1 MDFRTGR
8 IRFPFRRFIRSFLF
22 AEDAFG
28 RKRLKYERRRIRMGI
43 AFGVGLAGLV
53 VWAGFAW
60 QDSHRNHIGV
70 STEITWKGDD
80 FDAINRDLDTSL
92 HADRQSTFVLPGE
105 RDRDSQDDSGEVQK
119 NVPMPLLVIDP
130 QDRIVQ
136 AESTSSK
143 YNGPN
148 LLVMHSSKE
157 AGKKGAYWPISY
169 YSEFLKYTPAQCANI
184 ENICDREWDADIG
197 DWTYCKDI
205 KNRASRD
212 VDSIEHISK
221 LTQRELMPPPRVP
234 RTNVAGPALVTPQQ
248 PQAAAPENPAEDEDD
263 DVNSDSD
270 DSDSDSDD
278 SLGGVSLM
286 SGVSHQS
293 GPVGSLASST
303 SAPSR
308 PIAAP
313 TQATAQA
320 PAQAPAATGDA
331 AKASALK
338 TAEVDI
344 KRLKRIT
351 KRTKKKQKKSREGN
365 EAGREGREKADVG
378 R

>member
-157 AGKKGAYWPISY
+157 AGKKGAQQDASPGRES
-169 YSEFLKYTPAQCANI
+169 TPSPSSGGAKLLGVI
-184 ENICDREWDADIG
+184 EDI
-197 DWTYCKDI
+197 
-205 KNRASRD
+205 
-212 VDSIEHISK
+212 
-221 LTQRELMPPPRVP
+221 
-234 RTNVAGPALVTPQQ
+234 
-248 PQAAAPENPAEDEDD
+248 PENEPTITSPGQKHKQQRPKTNE
-263 DVNSDSD
+263 
-270 DSDSDSDD
+270 
-278 SLGGVSLM
+278 
-286 SGVSHQS
+286 
-293 GPVGSLASST
+293 GPVIVPG
-303 SAPSR
+303 
-308 PIAAP
+308 
-313 TQATAQA
+313 QVM
-320 PAQAPAATGDA
+320 D
-331 AKASALK
+331 
-338 TAEVDI
+338 
-344 KRLKRIT
+344 
-351 KRTKKKQKKSREGN
+351 
-365 EAGREGREKADVG
+365 
-378 R
+378 